1 MEKNV
6 LVCVKGLH
14 YTDDNKVKDEV
25 EVTTTGIYLENNGDK
40 YVRFE
45 EVLDDKS
52 VVKNIIKISGDT
64 VDATKKG
71 AVDMQIHFREKMKFI
86 TPYMTPYGAIQLGV
100 FTDKIEIGFKCNC
113 SKERIARAL
122 AGLSRKELDETIND
136 GKEIEV
142 KCDFCN
148 TTYKFSI
155 EELQTLRKK
164 FL

>member
-100 FTDKIEIGFKCNC
+100 FTDKIEIEESRDKILINANYQLEVNGQYQNNC
-113 SKERIARAL
+113 AMKI
-122 AGLSRKELDETIND
+122 
-136 GKEIEV
+136 
-142 KCDFCN
+142 
-148 TTYKFSI
+148 SI
-155 EELQTLRKK
+155 QSN
-164 FL
+164 